1 MNPLSY
7 RHYFIEIDN
16 VLVSRF
22 IIGIK
27 GWEATFLTYA
37 HRMVSQ
43 QRGTILFVFSIF
55 TLYPVRRL
63 VLPGHEIH
71 IKSNIQRKEDYMS
84 GSVYKVVELVG
95 TSDVSWEQAAANAIA
110 TAGKTLRDLRVAE
123 VTKLDMTVKEGKIAS
138 YRARVTLSFKY
149 EAS

>member
-1 MNPLSY
+1 
-7 RHYFIEIDN
+7 
-16 VLVSRF
+16 
-22 IIGIK
+22 
-27 GWEATFLTYA
+27 
-37 HRMVSQ
+37 
-43 QRGTILFVFSIF
+43 
-55 TLYPVRRL
+55 
-63 VLPGHEIH
+63 
-71 IKSNIQRKEDYMS
+71 MS

-123 VTKLDMTVKEGKIAS
+123 ITKLDMTVKEGKIAS